1 MPSLVGSEMC
11 IRDRPSD
18 DPTQNDPPVANDD
31 TNTTEINTNV
41 TANLIDPNDTD
52 PDGDALTVIGA
63 LADTDG
69 DGIVDDV
76 LPVGTITPIYGTDED
91 GNTVLAGEMILNAAG
106 DYLFDPAPHFTG
118 EVPIDY
124 TISDGNGGT
133 DDATLTITIEPDNG
147 NVTYANDDACLLYT
161 SPSPRD

>member
-1 MPSLVGSEMC
+1 M
-11 IRDRPSD
+11 
-18 DPTQNDPPVANDD
+18 
-31 TNTTEINTNV
+31 
-41 TANLIDPNDTD
+41 TA
-52 PDGDALTVIGA
+52 A

-76 LPVGTITPIYGTDED
+76 LPVGTITPIYGTDEA
-91 GNTVLAGEMILNAAG
+91 GNTVLAGEIILNAAG

-147 NVTYANDDACLLYT
+147 NVTYANDDANTGNQGDPQAGNIVTCLLYT
-161 SPSPRD
+161 SPSPRDATLSRMPSSA